1 MTDCDY
7 TEEEG
12 GGGGRKREGEREGR
26 QKGRERREIILVITS
41 TCYTHCLTSSSL
53 NNIILLKY
61 IATYRYT
68 FVALEQNTY

>member
-1 MTDCDY
+1 MADCDY

-12 GGGGRKREGEREGR
+12 GGGGRKREGERGGR

-61 IATYRYT
+61 SYVQVYLCSTRAKYIY
-68 FVALEQNTY
+68 